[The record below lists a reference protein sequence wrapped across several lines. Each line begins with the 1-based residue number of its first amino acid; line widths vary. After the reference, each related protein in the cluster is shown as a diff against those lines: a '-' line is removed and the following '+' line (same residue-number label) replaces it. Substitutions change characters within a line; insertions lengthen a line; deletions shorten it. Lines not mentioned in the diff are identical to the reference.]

1 MAAVRDVDP
10 SDPWE
15 FLRDVR
21 QGHVFVLPE
30 ASAGSGGL
38 HSGARQVVVI
48 SQTCD
53 VVLGKQPTIIVASVI
68 TLQGDRARQATR
80 REMPRYIRLPML
92 GKDQFADLAWVRAV
106 QRTEFGGL
114 QYSQGIDVT
123 DDEAVRAFA
132 LAVGRWFSR
141 FAFPDDVVPWLNPLI
156 ELVRAKYNKPASPLG
171 RVLAEVVEFRV
182 ESENWATRPLDLSL
196 HVIVK
201 AGSIPTL
208 EADDLDEGSLAS
220 DSNENR
226 LRTPSEIAQL
236 LIEADTPA
244 ALATLWPLFAES
256 LALHCVP
263 KAHRLTQPEQK
274 AAVRVVA
281 QLWEDDQFP
290 LSRYRKSEMLDID
303 YLSEPHPL

>member
-1 MAAVRDVDP
+1 MAAIQNVDP
-10 SDPWE
+10 SDPGE

-38 HSGARQVVVI
+38 HNETAQAVVI

-68 TLQGDRARQATR
+68 TLTGDHARQASR
-80 REMPRYIRLPML
+80 REMPRYIHLPMI
-92 GKDQFADLAWVRAV
+92 GEDKFADLAWVRAV
-106 QRTEFGGL
+106 QRTEFDGL
-114 QYSQGIDVT
+114 QYSQGIDVA
-123 DDEAVRAFA
+123 DDESVRAFA

-156 ELVRAKYNKPASPLG
+156 ELIRTKYKKPASPLG

-208 EADDLDEGSLAS
+208 EADDLDEGSLTSANS
-220 DSNENR
+220 ENG

-236 LIEADTPA
+236 LVEADTPA
-244 ALATLWPLFAES
+244 ALATLWSLFAES

-263 KAHRLTQPEQK
+263 KAHRQARPEPH
-274 AAVRVVA
+274 AAVRVAA